1 MIKKLIRELLIFLHL
16 DLSKNLEYDRLTNL
30 ILKKHLK
37 SNSNCLDVGCHKGEI
52 LDLMLALSPNG
63 RHIGFE
69 PLPDFFDNLKTKYEN
84 IATILPYALSDQSG
98 ITQFQY
104 VKNDPAYSGIKKRKY
119 ATENPEVEQIE
130 VQMKTMDDV
139 VGEDKVDLVKI
150 DVEGG
155 ELAVMKGGKEVLK
168 KNKPI
173 VVFECGIGAS
183 DYYGTTGNDVFKF
196 LNDEVGLKLNTLK
209 GFLKKGKPLTEAEFA
224 GCFNSNREYYFVAYP

>member
-1 MIKKLIRELLIFLHL
+1 VIKKLIRELLIFLHL